1 MCRDSRVF
9 ATLLGKK
16 IKIENNLPHLNNHI
30 RQHEHIESK
39 NLRSMSYLI
48 PGEIHFPM
56 EIRMAGFGGLPRSA
70 NMFPYGSELLNLI
83 LFSQVNDP

>member
-1 MCRDSRVF
+1 
-9 ATLLGKK
+9 
-16 IKIENNLPHLNNHI
+16 
-30 RQHEHIESK
+30 
-39 NLRSMSYLI
+39 MSYLI

-70 NMFPYGSELLNLI
+70 DMFPYGSELLNLI